1 MSVHTPATSRLR
13 PLFRRLVTPGV
24 LAAFA
29 VLLAAPGTSA
39 AADSSFGTY
48 LTPFSAASPWNSR
61 PVAPKLDTTVI
72 APTNIPPSFG
82 EGSFSSGVFLSH
94 ETDGPVTVTGFPGSA
109 GLYESDS
116 ETFHDVTIAH
126 WPSSVLPAAG
136 SDGHADIVDPVLG
149 IVHSFFQLRNDNGQ
163 WRATLYAWTRLDG
176 RGWGDPAH
184 YSQGSRAAAVPPTGG
199 LIRTHEVAD
208 GDAMYRHA
216 LSVSLTP
223 DSLSPNPTYVYPATS
238 ADSNASTTNHG
249 SFPEGSLLMLPY
261 AFDVRQI
268 INPAVRKVAQT
279 LKSYGAYVVDRNI
292 GVPFVIYAENGSG
305 LGALNN
311 VGAADMERIRLAL
324 RRVTSQ
330 RGWLDGNN
338 KVFTPAT
345 HFNLLSMRGPWL
357 IQTGTAQGVFDTYAQ
372 ALLIPATQTETTL
385 VNFSTRGLTPLLW
398 DSPSTGVLHR
408 LTAETTGGA
417 KLRLQLYNPANSVI
431 LFDSGLLQDGESI
444 TFPWP
449 AQNTKTIL
457 YATSGVGQA
466 GSVSGELLRVD

>member
-1 MSVHTPATSRLR
+1 MSVYKPATGSLK
-13 PLFRRLVTPGV
+13 PLFHQLVMSAA

-29 VLLAAPGTSA
+29 ALMAAPGLSA
-39 AADSSFGTY
+39 AADRSFGTY
-48 LTPFSAASPWNSR
+48 LTPFSAGSPWNSR

-72 APTNIPPSFG
+72 APTNIPPAFG
-82 EGSFSSGVFLSH
+82 EGSFSSGVFLGRES
-94 ETDGPVTVTGFPGSA
+94 DGPVTVTGFSGSA

-116 ETFHDVTIAH
+116 ETFHDVTIPH
-126 WPSSVLPAAG
+126 WPSNVVPAAG

-163 WRATLYAWTRLDG
+163 WRATQYAWTRIDG

-184 YSQGSRAAAVPPTGG
+184 YSQGSRATAVPPTGG

-216 LSVSLTP
+216 LSLSLTP
-223 DSLSPNPTYVYPATS
+223 DSLSPDPTYVYPATS
-238 ADSNASTTNHG
+238 ADSNALTTNHG
-249 SFPEGSLLMLPY
+249 SIPEGSLLMLPY
-261 AFDVRQI
+261 SFDIRQI
-268 INPAVRKVAQT
+268 VNPAVRKVAQT
-279 LKSYGAYVVDRNI
+279 LKTYGAYVVDRNF

-330 RGWLDGNN
+330 RSWLDGNN
-338 KVFTPAT
+338 NAFTPGT
-345 HFNLLSMRGPWL
+345 NFNLLSMRGAWL
-357 IQTGTAQGVFDTYAQ
+357 IQAGTAQGVYDTYAQ
-372 ALLIPATQTETTL
+372 ALLIPQTQTQTTL

-398 DSPSTGVLHR
+398 NTPSTGVAYR
-408 LTAETTGGA
+408 LTAVTTGGA
-417 KLRLQLYNPANSVI
+417 KLRLQLYNPTNSII

-449 AQNTKTIL
+449 AQNAKTIL

-466 GSVSGELLRVD
+466 SSVSGELLRPE